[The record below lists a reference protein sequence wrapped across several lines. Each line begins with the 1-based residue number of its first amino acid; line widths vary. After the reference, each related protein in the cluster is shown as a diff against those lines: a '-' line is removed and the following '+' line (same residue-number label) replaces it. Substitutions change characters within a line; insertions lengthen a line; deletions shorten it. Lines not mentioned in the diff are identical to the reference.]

1 MVETFIMTFFLS
13 AFRDRSAIMC
23 GDVCVAITELGEMGY
38 MIYHYAQF
46 NEVTCQ
52 SPPLRLKLTKCNT
65 TSILKL
71 EVTQLSH

>member
-1 MVETFIMTFFLS
+1 
-13 AFRDRSAIMC
+13 MC